1 MPLKTISSTARERK
15 RYLLVKVES
24 ESPVEKKELENAILN
39 ACLQFLGELGVAKAG
54 IQVVSDTW
62 NGKTVIVKTG
72 HKYVD
77 ETKFALNLIKS
88 IADRKVRLSVTKV
101 SGAILKLKGE

>member
-24 ESPVEKKELENAILN
+24 ESSVEKKELENAILN
-39 ACLQFLGELGVAKAG
+39 SCLQFLGELGVAKAG